1 MEYEERELKLYSIL
15 NAKTYLEF
23 QGKRYYTTINTV
35 EDKHRASILYH
46 DIINDL
52 KYETIM
58 SWVQAQKMTEKLGL
72 WTTENESGLESLNK
86 MLDDLKL
93 QLYLHHYIPDR
104 VEAFTK
110 QIEKVRSGIEK
121 STNNKYVLYHATKEY
136 YTSNI
141 KRQYLLAL
149 SIRDENDQP
158 VYTHENFWVS
168 DATILNVFENRSL
181 TNFMTI
187 TEIREL
193 ARSDPWRS
201 MWGPSKAN
209 ALSGPSTSWTEEQK
223 VLVSYSRMYDNV
235 YESME
240 CPSDMVIEN
249 DDMLDG
255 WFISQRKEREKARN
269 EKAADKLFKGG
280 EGHQELFLMA
290 GSQEHAQNIYNM
302 NDEQS
307 RNTIKSREK
316 QIKEKGEVKHQNLQD
331 VQMDMRMQATQETM
345 QKMRNR

>member
-1 MEYEERELKLYSIL
+1 
-15 NAKTYLEF
+15 
-23 QGKRYYTTINTV
+23 
-35 EDKHRASILYH
+35 
-46 DIINDL
+46 
-52 KYETIM
+52 
-58 SWVQAQKMTEKLGL
+58 
-72 WTTENESGLESLNK
+72 
-86 MLDDLKL
+86 
-93 QLYLHHYIPDR
+93 
-104 VEAFTK
+104 
-110 QIEKVRSGIEK
+110 
-121 STNNKYVLYHATKEY
+121 
-136 YTSNI
+136 
-141 KRQYLLAL
+141 
-149 SIRDENDQP
+149 
-158 VYTHENFWVS
+158 
-168 DATILNVFENRSL
+168 
-181 TNFMTI
+181 
-187 TEIREL
+187 
-193 ARSDPWRS
+193 